1 MLTGVLSATVFVA
14 CCAFPSFEERPELL
28 IPDSEVTR
36 SSSAA
41 KIANRFEIRDFGY
54 LLIRN
59 IVFSS
64 SVVVKYNTTTAKCKC
79 F

>member
-1 MLTGVLSATVFVA
+1 M
-14 CCAFPSFEERPELL
+14 
-28 IPDSEVTR
+28 PDSEVTR